1 MFGGGGPWFKSLQGK
16 WLHPQVFLYV
26 MSEPSNKSKPLVL
39 YLSQQSIL
47 SFLISFNDKSVQ
59 QMQSTEGN

>member
-1 MFGGGGPWFKSLQGK
+1 MGK

-26 MSEPSNKSKPLVL
+26 MSELSNKSKPLVL
-39 YLSQQSIL
+39 YLSQHSIL
-47 SFLISFNDKSVQ
+47 SSLISFNEKSVQ